1 LWLEPH
7 KVQVKIGGDGC
18 LLGGEVHLTFFSTIL
33 DLPVTRPALFSYF
46 DLIIKLRLLFSR

>member
-46 DLIIKLRLLFSR
+46 DLIIKLRLSFSR